1 MSARRVSK
9 WAGHSEAELRR
20 RWNRPDVYLFGK
32 VGSTN
37 DTARRLAEEDAPAG
51 TIVIGREQVEGRGRE
66 GRVWHSP
73 PNSGVYLSMVFRP
86 GALENPGLLPV
97 LAGLGVVRALD
108 VAFSGL
114 APALKWPND
123 LYAGE
128 RKCGGILAEA
138 SWSEGAPRQ
147 VIIGVG
153 INARPLPSSVP
164 AAVRSAATS
173 MEEEI
178 GEQVELAEVADAIV
192 DGLEA
197 VLGKPASALDPG
209 ALDLLDHYDWL
220 RDRRVSV
227 LIKGAEAATPG
238 VAVGIAPDGALL
250 FRPDRGA
257 LRRISNAVVIP
268 EASSRKASSKT

>member
-1 MSARRVSK
+1 MSARRISK
-9 WAGHSEAELRR
+9 WAGRTEAELRQ
-20 RWNRPDVYLFGK
+20 RWERPDVHLFGK

-37 DTARRLAEEDAPAG
+37 DEARKLAEEDAPAG
-51 TIVIGREQVEGRGRE
+51 TIVIGREQKGGRGRG

-86 GALENPGLLPV
+86 GELENPGLLPV
-97 LAGLGVVRALD
+97 AAGLGVVRALD
-108 VAFSGL
+108 RTFSGL
-114 APALKWPND
+114 GPALKWPND
-123 LYAGE
+123 IYAGE

-138 SWSEGAPRQ
+138 AWSKGAPRQ
-147 VIIGVG
+147 VVIGVG
-153 INARPLPSSVP
+153 INAKPLPSSVP

-173 MEEEI
+173 LEDEI
-178 GEQVELAEVADAIV
+178 GAQVDLADVADAIV

-197 VLGKPASALDPG
+197 FLGESTPALDHG
-209 ALDLLDHYDWL
+209 ALELLDHYDWL

-227 LIKGAEAATPG
+227 LVHGAESATPG

-257 LRRISNAVVIP
+257 LRRVENAVVVP
-268 EASSRKASSKT
+268 ETASSRKASG